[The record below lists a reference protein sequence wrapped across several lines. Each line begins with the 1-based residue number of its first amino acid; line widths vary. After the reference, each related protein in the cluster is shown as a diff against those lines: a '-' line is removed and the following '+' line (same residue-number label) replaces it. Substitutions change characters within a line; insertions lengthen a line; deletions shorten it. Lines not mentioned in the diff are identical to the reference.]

1 MAKIIIPTE
10 LLNKDLWSQ
19 FGKITLNESMTLKNA
34 KIAKEFYPSIQIL
47 EEEKPKVSKKKKTE

>member
-10 LLNKDLWSQ
+10 LVNKDLWSQ

-47 EEEKPKVSKKKKTE
+47 EEKPKPKKKKE

>member
-19 FGKITLNESMTLKNA
+19 FGKITLNESMTVKNA

-47 EEEKPKVSKKKKTE
+47 EEKPKPKKKKE